1 LRISPADRLTS
12 ETAQPPEF
20 DSELERRIAE
30 LWESEPAAGW
40 CFARDQ
46 EFLVQ
51 GQQVFTP
58 DFTLSDNSGEKI
70 YIEVV
75 GFWTPEYL
83 QEKHQRLEQFA
94 VASRGSKCHWL
105 LMFDRPPP
113 KAKEEMFEALRLP
126 AVVLSK
132 TKKPADWIRIALAE

>member
-1 LRISPADRLTS
+1 YRRNSPL
-12 ETAQPPEF
+12 EF
-20 DSELERRIAE
+20 DSELERRIAD
-30 LWESEPAAGW
+30 LWETEPVEGW
-40 CFARDQ
+40 QFERDQ

-58 DFTLSDNSGEKI
+58 DFLLSNNFGDKI
-70 YIEVV
+70 PIEVV

-83 QEKHQRLEQFA
+83 QEKHQRLQQFA
-94 VASRGSKCHWL
+94 ITDQGSKRHWL

-113 KAKEEMFEALRLP
+113 KAKEEISEALRLP

-132 TKKPADWIRIALAE
+132 TKKSQEWIRVALAK